1 MGNHIFN
8 DKSIDEYKM
17 NFQDIQH
24 VLKHSES
31 FLLINTLN
39 INEQNCILQTTIKP
53 EVEVDMINELI
64 KTGKK
69 HTNIVVYGKNCN
81 DTSVLKK
88 QEQLKS
94 LGFSRVYVYI
104 GGMFEWLLLQDIYS
118 ETEFPTT
125 KKEFDILKFK
135 SERKINQNQLNYRIC

>member
-1 MGNHIFN
+1 MGNQIFN
-8 DKSIDEYKM
+8 DKSIEEYKM

-31 FLLINTLN
+31 FVLINTLN
-39 INEQNCILQTTIKP
+39 INEQNCILQTTIHP
-53 EVEVDMINELI
+53 EVEVDFINELI

-69 HTNIVVYGKNCN
+69 ETNIVVYGKNSN
-81 DTSVLKK
+81 DASVFKK

-118 ETEFPTT
+118 DSEFPTT
-125 KKEFDILKFK
+125 KKELDILKFK
-135 SERKINQNQLNYRIC
+135 PERKLNTYKHITN